1 MNRTGL
7 LLVTNLARL
16 RATLAASRQHISAS
30 GTLYV
35 QLCLLPPSNNAIAK
49 SLTIPRFSELIN
61 DVYKQSMHDCRDL
74 DVRVIVNKSST
85 TTTTPKTPPPSSS
98 VVAAA
103 HQNIQVLMLDRQLS
117 SVQIDHITREYAA
130 ESVVQ
135 VNAGEDASHE
145 ADVVVVDAKPMHKT
159 DADQRDAVDNVV
171 LGGTFD
177 RLHMGHKL
185 LLTEAVIRA
194 RKRLV
199 VGVTDVN
206 MVKCELPTLRAIRQ
220 RFMLTIL

>member
-7 LLVTNLARL
+7 LLVTNLGRL
-16 RATLAASRQHISAS
+16 RSTLAASRQHIITS

-35 QLCLLPPSNNAIAK
+35 QLCLLPNAITRTNNEC
-49 SLTIPRFSELIN
+49 LTIPRFSELITV
-61 DVYKQSMHDCRDL
+61 VYKQSMYDCCDL

-85 TTTTPKTPPPSSS
+85 TSAVALASSS
-98 VVAAA
+98 SNASSET
-103 HQNIQVLMLDRQLS
+103 IQVLMLDRQLS
-117 SVQIDHITREYAA
+117 AVQIAQINQQYAA
-130 ESVVQ
+130 QSVVQ
-135 VNAGEDASHE
+135 VGVETNADDASNE
-145 ADVVVVDAKPMHKT
+145 ANVVLKAMHKT
-159 DADQRDAVDNVV
+159 DANQQDAVDNVV

-206 MVKCELPTLRAIRQ
+206 MVKCKLSAVREFVYSIYLI
-220 RFMLTIL
+220 